1 MGVSSAMNHLGDLDP
16 DDPRTPSQQIASK
29 LRAAILTRKVQPG
42 EKLPSQNDLAGRYG
56 VARETIKAALRVLGQ
71 ERLIVSRQGSGAY
84 VRAQTERPVGLRP
97 HIEGAFE
104 RAHVSIDFAGF
115 TGETL
120 YNTLAE
126 VLDKVRAGRLAPESL
141 RLRVLV
147 TDTSTQLVLPCRVD
161 TQADDPSIRKRSDR
175 ITRRSID
182 ALVDTVTELQDL
194 GLIKSASVSV
204 RVHRLAPLFKLYVL
218 NREEAFF
225 GFYPVTK
232 HDVRI
237 NDESVGIYDVMGK
250 DATLFQYSASDDE
263 TSNGPQFIEQARG
276 WFESVWDSVAT
287 EYQP

>member
-1 MGVSSAMNHLGDLDP
+1 MSSAMDYLGDLDP
-16 DDPRTPSQQIASK
+16 DDPRTPSQQIANK

-42 EKLPSQNDLAGRYG
+42 EKLPSQNELAKRYG
-56 VARETIKAALRVLGQ
+56 IARETVKAALRILDH

-104 RAHVSIDFAGF
+104 RAHVSVDFAGF

-126 VLDKVRAGRLAPESL
+126 ILDKVRAGRLTPESL
-141 RLRVLV
+141 TLRVLIS
-147 TDTSTQLVLPCRVD
+147 DTTAPLVLPCRVD
-161 TQADDPSIRKRSDR
+161 TQADDPAVRKRSDR

-182 ALVDTVTELQDL
+182 SLIDAVSELEDL
-194 GLIKSASVSV
+194 GLIRSASVIV

-218 NREEAFF
+218 NNEEAFF
-225 GFYPVTK
+225 GFYPVIK
-232 HDVRI
+232 HTVRI
-237 NDESVGIYDVMGK
+237 DGDSVDICDVMGK
-250 DATLFQYSASDDE
+250 DATLFHYSVGNDE
-263 TSNGPQFIEQARG
+263 TSNSPQFVEQARA
-276 WFESVWDSVAT
+276 WFESVWNSVAS